1 MTFSIAACCAFARAG
16 IGAVATQNV
25 TDPTLGPRA
34 LDLMAL
40 GATAMQALEVI
51 RGSAPHIAY
60 RQLAIIDAQGRTAS
74 FSGER
79 TLGVHATAHGPDV
92 VCAGNLLARENVPA
106 AMAAAFSAAAGHPG
120 RPAPGGH
127 AGSGGRRWRG
137 GAGAL
142 GRHAAG
148 APCRLAGGRS
158 ACRLGRGRPDR
169 RAGTAVGD
177 LPAQPDAYVTR
188 ALDPREAPSYGVPGD
203 EQRLTSTKPARAEPR
218 GNDAARFPLRC
229 PVRAGGH
236 RARHHPQPL
245 LPGAA
250 LKRHGLPRPDGAGHH
265 ARHQGR
271 GRLGRGLHRAGRAPP
286 QLRDHALHRAAPMGR
301 PRRPDARAHGRRRPR
316 ARRAG
321 RNRALL
327 QRHERAQPLQPRGA
341 DSPAHLPVAT
351 FTNEP
356 RAWVLP
362 GSAPSSGSSC
372 P

>member
-79 TLGVHATAHGPDV
+79 TLGVHATTHGPDV

-148 APCRLAGGRS
+148 ARCRWPVADLRVDWAEADPIGGLERLWEIYRRS
-158 ACRLGRGRPDR
+158 P
-169 RAGTAVGD
+169 T
-177 LPAQPDAYVTR
+177 PASPER
-188 ALDPREAPSYGVPGD
+188 
-203 EQRLTSTKPARAEPR
+203 ST
-218 GNDAARFPLRC
+218 
-229 PVRAGGH
+229 
-236 RARHHPQPL
+236 
-245 LPGAA
+245 
-250 LKRHGLPRPDGAGHH
+250 
-265 ARHQGR
+265 
-271 GRLGRGLHRAGRAPP
+271 
-286 QLRDHALHRAAPMGR
+286 
-301 PRRPDARAHGRRRPR
+301 R
-316 ARRAG
+316 ARR
-321 RNRALL
+321 RATAC
-327 QRHERAQPLQPRGA
+327 RE
-341 DSPAHLPVAT
+341 T
-351 FTNEP
+351 
-356 RAWVLP
+356 
-362 GSAPSSGSSC
+362 SSG
-372 P
+372 